1 MALKRVTI
9 NEAKFS
15 RMLAVYLL
23 LKKLSAIV
31 NL

>member
-1 MALKRVTI
+1 MALKRVPI

-15 RMLAVYLL
+15 RMLAVIKL
-23 LKKLSAIV
+23 LKKFFAFV